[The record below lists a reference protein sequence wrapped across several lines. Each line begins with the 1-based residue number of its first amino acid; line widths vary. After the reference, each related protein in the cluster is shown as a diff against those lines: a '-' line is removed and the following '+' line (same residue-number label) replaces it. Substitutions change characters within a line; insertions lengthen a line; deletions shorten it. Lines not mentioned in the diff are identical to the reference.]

1 VSRLADELRRLK
13 YSIELYENE
22 LQDIIQK
29 VTDLSGETKL
39 VNNTEEITKI
49 YGTLMLQYTKLVKA
63 YKEYIKMLEKKR
75 QFD

>member
-1 VSRLADELRRLK
+1 MSRSADELNRLK
-13 YSIELYENE
+13 YTIELYENE
-22 LQDIIQK
+22 LQDLTQK
-29 VTDLSGETKL
+29 MTDLSGETKL

>member
-1 VSRLADELRRLK
+1 MSRLADELRRLK

>member
-1 VSRLADELRRLK
+1 MSRPTDELSRLK

-29 VTDLSGETKL
+29 VTDLSEETKL

-63 YKEYIKMLEKKR
+63 YKEYIKMLEKKETI
-75 QFD
+75 